1 VDKFDDWIVRIGMLL
16 TVAMLAVLFAAMV
29 VVLFSEKAAAHDI
42 YNGVRDHRNVLCCG
56 GDPVTGDCEALE
68 AEQIVYRAG
77 QNPRMYSKRYKAWI
91 TVSQG
96 IVLPTS
102 IPGDKGAAGHYCGV
116 RRSGALLTM
125 PVTEDQPDPLF
136 HTYCAFLAPGGV

>member
-1 VDKFDDWIVRIGMLL
+1 MDKQHFRQILLALLLGMFFG
-16 TVAMLAVLFAAMV
+16 AVICHHA
-29 VVLFSEKAAAHDI
+29 KAHDI

-77 QNPRMYSKRYKAWI
+77 QNPRMYSKRYQAWI
-91 TVSQG
+91 TVSQD
-96 IVLPTS
+96 IVLPTA

-116 RRSGALLTM
+116 PRSGALLTS
-125 PVTEDQPDPLF
+125 PVTADQPDPLF
-136 HTYCAFLAPGGV
+136 WTYCAFVAPGGA